1 MSTPRTSAPR
11 VLEARKVT
19 REELTQAAL
28 CAIPSYAAAS
38 AQRAVGNVDSE
49 ISERNED
56 ADLWV
61 VYVDVQDD
69 STPKASA
76 SDDVSARPPSEKD
89 KGMAETG
96 VRKVMVRSSAEEE
109 QVLGS
114 VVGPGGI
121 VPLLR
126 AGAMLETQQRNRSF
140 RSTSSESRGQG
151 GCGGLSS
158 WWMRLWVY
166 TCVALL
172 AGAVMLKVN
181 HGLGKDGWPKAT
193 RWTVMLAPLWVLWI
207 LGVTMEG
214 RLLRA
219 AVRKEF
225 ATHAASVVRDCGA
238 IAALAYGNSGLCGSA
253 LVLAL
258 RADGVFGS
266 DLDTGV
272 LQSLTVL
279 PAMLWVWLLFGACA
293 AKIVRRFT
301 STGLEREPLEAWVLA
316 LLAPA
321 ATASLVIFLGID
333 RSTDPPAGGW
343 YRVAGPLWA
352 WLALVLGAGAARLR
366 EAVRDVDN
374 QALAAALQ
382 VGLDAAVWLAVGLWA
397 VWWRESDSEST
408 CWWPVPWAGVWGMR
422 VLAACTVSMLEAD
435 KVSNVQ
441 VHADGEELYL
451 TWSGQGSRVCGARV
465 PVLFEVEL
473 LGAPAPGKTLR
484 VYEGRQPQ
492 CRLAARWLGAQEAC
506 LGLRVV
512 MHGLLGA
519 RAEALCTVV
528 LGARSHA
535 GRKVSLEEGTPKAG
549 HRALSVAA
557 PWPTPMM
564 HHDAGQPAL
573 PLTPSS
579 ARDPWHVPLILTA
592 APDPP
597 PPAAPVDN
605 RRTSVMSY
613 LASKIGTAPITES
626 LESPSQRAGS
636 PVARQ
641 LKQRGGGTS
650 PSGRQPSGNDHQDV
664 AAQKLRVEVG
674 YFQVDVDSST
684 H

>member
-225 ATHAASVVRDCGA
+225 AMHAASVVRDCGA

-321 ATASLVIFLGID
+321 ATASLIIFLGID

-451 TWSGQGSRVCGARV
+451 TWSGQGSRTETLGS
-465 PVLFEVEL
+465 VLRRISKMGYHHVWVQRRR
-473 LGAPAPGKTLR
+473 ATS
-484 VYEGRQPQ
+484 
-492 CRLAARWLGAQEAC
+492 CRGC
-506 LGLRVV
+506 
-512 MHGLLGA
+512 
-519 RAEALCTVV
+519 
-528 LGARSHA
+528 
-535 GRKVSLEEGTPKAG
+535 
-549 HRALSVAA
+549 
-557 PWPTPMM
+557 
-564 HHDAGQPAL
+564 
-573 PLTPSS
+573 
-579 ARDPWHVPLILTA
+579 
-592 APDPP
+592 
-597 PPAAPVDN
+597 
-605 RRTSVMSY
+605 
-613 LASKIGTAPITES
+613 
-626 LESPSQRAGS
+626 
-636 PVARQ
+636 
-641 LKQRGGGTS
+641 
-650 PSGRQPSGNDHQDV
+650 
-664 AAQKLRVEVG
+664 
-674 YFQVDVDSST
+674 
-684 H
+684 